1 MVYAINHS
9 NVSDENVGQAHWVVR
24 LILFVFIAVCVFDPA
39 DQILGGKV
47 FVFGALWGV
56 TLIKILLMRDDLHL
70 PPGLVVYV
78 AAFIAIPLL
87 SIFWY
92 YLSDGRQPFEGFALL
107 RGYLLIS
114 LAVVLAVNK
123 VDLLPQLSA
132 ILTALACLV
141 IAVFIAIQLQPD
153 LYGAIRPLGEGSGLL
168 ILDRR
173 TYAKGLTLL
182 QVYFVTTPML
192 VVSIAY
198 YFDRVMS
205 ASGGW
210 RKFFFLS
217 VTAINI
223 AGMLLAGS
231 RNNILVALLLPFLLW
246 PQYTKRRV
254 LYTLC
259 SVGGLAL
266 LALPFTEQL
275 QPFFDPAEY
284 SNSIKLLTIEDYGR
298 ILGNPVTLLFGSGL
312 GAYEDWTGRP
322 IFYVTELTYF
332 EIIRNFGLVGGLLMI
347 GLLLLPVIDAFRT
360 RAAARERS
368 LAIAYLLYLL
378 ACFSNPNLFSSMGI
392 PILAILLNNVF
403 QRRNNDRHAGA
414 RGIS

>member
-1 MVYAINHS
+1 M
-9 NVSDENVGQAHWVVR
+9 VR
-24 LILFVFIAVCVFDPA
+24 LILFVFMAVCVFDPA

-47 FVFGALWGV
+47 FVFGVLWGV
-56 TLIKILLMRDDLHL
+56 TLIEILLMQDDLYL
-70 PPGLVVYV
+70 PPGLVFYA

-92 YLSDGRQPFEGFALL
+92 YLTDGRQPFEGFALL

-114 LAVVLAVNK
+114 LAVVLVINK

-132 ILTALACLV
+132 ILTVLACLV

-153 LYGAIRPLGEGSGLL
+153 LYDAIKPLGDGTGLL
-168 ILDRR
+168 ILDKR
-173 TYAKGLTLL
+173 TYVKGLTLL
-182 QVYFVTTPML
+182 QIYFVTTPML

-205 ASGGW
+205 ASGRW
-210 RKFFFLS
+210 RKFFFLF

-223 AGMLLAGS
+223 AGMLLAGT
-231 RNNILVALLLPFLLW
+231 RNNVLVALLLPFLLW
-246 PQYTKRRV
+246 PQYTKRRL

-259 SVGGLAL
+259 SVGGLAM
-266 LALPFTEQL
+266 LALPFTAQL
-275 QPFFDPAEY
+275 RPFFDPAEY

-298 ILGNPVTLLFGSGL
+298 ILSNPVTLLFGSGL
-312 GAYEDWTGRP
+312 GAYANWTGRP
-322 IFYVTELTYF
+322 LFYVTELTYF
-332 EIIRNFGLVGGLLMI
+332 EVIRNFGLAGGLLMI
-347 GLLLLPVIDAFRT
+347 GLLLLPLIDAFRT
-360 RAAARERS
+360 RTGARDRS

-392 PILAILLNNVF
+392 PILASLLNNIF
-403 QRRNNDRHAGA
+403 QLRNNNRHAVA